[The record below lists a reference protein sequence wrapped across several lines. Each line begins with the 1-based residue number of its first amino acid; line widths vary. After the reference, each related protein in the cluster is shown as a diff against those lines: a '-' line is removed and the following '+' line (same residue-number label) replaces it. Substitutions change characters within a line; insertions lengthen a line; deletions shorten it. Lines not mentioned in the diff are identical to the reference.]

1 MERGAARDETQ
12 AEANVHAIVVRR
24 HGRLVDERY
33 FCGED
38 ERYGEPLGLVSYD
51 ASTKHDLRSI
61 TKSVV
66 SLLVGIAIDRG
77 WVPHVDV
84 PVLSAFPEYGDLHAS
99 AASALTLRH
108 LLTMSAGLAWN
119 EALPYSD
126 PRNSERRMNDAPDR
140 SRFVLEQPAV
150 HPPGGL
156 FCYNGGLTILLA
168 EFVERAAGR
177 PLDVFASEALFEPL
191 GIVDVEWLRYPDG
204 TPNATSGLRMRASDV
219 AKFGQLMLDG
229 GAWAGRQ
236 IVSSAWLRES
246 TADHVR
252 ATGPVSYAYHWWLG
266 RMLLG
271 GKEIDWIGALGYGG
285 QRLYVVPKM
294 HLVVVVFAGLYANPD
309 LASTMGETILREH
322 VLAAV
327 AG

>member
-1 MERGAARDETQ
+1 MESGAARDEAQ
-12 AEANVHAIVVRR
+12 AEANVHAIVVRH
-24 HGRLVDERY
+24 HGRLVYERY
-33 FCGED
+33 FRGED

-77 WVPHVDV
+77 WIRHVDL
-84 PVLSAFPEYGDLHAS
+84 PVLSAFPEYGDLQAS

-108 LLTMSAGLAWN
+108 LLTMSSGLDWN
-119 EALPYSD
+119 EALPYSN

-150 HPPGGL
+150 HTPGGL
-156 FCYNGGLTILLA
+156 FCYNGGLTTLLA

-177 PLDVFASEALFEPL
+177 PLDVFASEVLFEPL
-191 GIVDVEWLRYPDG
+191 GIADVEWLRYPDG
-204 TPNATSGLRMRASDV
+204 TPNATSGLRMRAPDV

-236 IVSSAWLRES
+236 IVSSAWVQES
-246 TADHVR
+246 TTAHVQT
-252 ATGPVSYAYHWWLG
+252 TGPVSYAFHWWLG
-266 RMLLG
+266 RTLVG

-285 QRLYVVPKM
+285 QRLYVVPEM
-294 HLVVVVFAGLYANPD
+294 NLVVVIFAGLYANPD
-309 LASTMGETILREH
+309 LASTIGETILREQ
-322 VLAAV
+322 VLAAM
-327 AG
+327 GG

>member
-1 MERGAARDETQ
+1 MESGAARYEPQD
-12 AEANVHAIVVRR
+12 EANVHAIVVRR

-38 ERYGEPLGLVSYD
+38 ERYGEPLGPVSYD
-51 ASTKHDLRSI
+51 AATKHDLRSI

-77 WVPHVDV
+77 WIRHVDI
-84 PVLSAFPEYGDLHAS
+84 PVLSAFPEYGDLHAT

-126 PRNSERRMNDAPDR
+126 PSNSERRMNEATDR

-150 HPPGGL
+150 HPPGSL
-156 FCYNGGLTILLA
+156 FCYNGGLTTLLA
-168 EFVERAAGR
+168 EFVERAAGQ
-177 PLDVFASEALFEPL
+177 PLDVIASEVLFEPL
-191 GIVDVEWLRYPDG
+191 GIADVDWVRYPDE
-204 TPNATSGLRMRASDV
+204 TPNATSGLRMRAPDV

-229 GAWAGRQ
+229 GTWAGRR
-236 IVSSAWLRES
+236 IVSSAWVRES
-246 TADHVR
+246 TVDHVR
-252 ATGPVSYAYHWWLG
+252 ANGPVSYAFHWWLG
-266 RMLLG
+266 RLLVG
-271 GKEIDWIGALGYGG
+271 RKQVDWIGALGYGG
-285 QRLYVVPKM
+285 QRLYVVPEM
-294 HLVVVVFAGLYANPD
+294 NLVVVIFAGLYANPD
-309 LASTMGETILREH
+309 LASTIGETILREQ

-327 AG
+327 AR